1 MSEAPAVDPDDVLK
15 PPTDPQVDEALAQF
29 AAATRN
35 HYGDRLHGVY
45 LFGSRAR
52 GDHRVDSDVDVA
64 VVLEDG
70 DWIEWKERW
79 NLNRIAYEHCLESGI
94 VIQPWPFSTSRWQG
108 QNLQSSTGLI
118 GSARRD
124 AVPIRSRQ

>member
-1 MSEAPAVDPDDVLK
+1 MSAPVVDLDGVLK
-15 PPTDPQVDEALAQF
+15 PPTDTQVDDALAQF
-29 AAATRN
+29 AAATRKQ
-35 HYGDRLHGVY
+35 YGDRLYGVY

-52 GDHRVDSDVDVA
+52 GDHRADSDADVA

-79 NLNRIAYEHCLESGI
+79 KLNRIAYEHCLENGI
-94 VIQPWPFSTSRWQG
+94 VIQPWPFSISRWQS

-118 GSARRD
+118 VSARRD